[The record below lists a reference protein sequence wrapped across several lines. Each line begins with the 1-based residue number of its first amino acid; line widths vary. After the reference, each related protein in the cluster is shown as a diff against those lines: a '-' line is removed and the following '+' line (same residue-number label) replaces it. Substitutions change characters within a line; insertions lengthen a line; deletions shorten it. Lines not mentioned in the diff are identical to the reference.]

1 MAKPIE
7 SMFATLER
15 PARIWAVAAVHGRD
29 DKLIALHRALGDRLG
44 PGDRLVYLGNFLGH
58 GPDIVAAT
66 DELLAF
72 RRDFLTIAGMEP
84 QDIVFLRGAQEEMW
98 WKLLQIQLATEP
110 AQVFEWMMEQG
121 VEATLRA
128 YGGSAEDARVRF
140 REGVLATTKWTNG
153 LREQLR
159 RHAGHETLLASL
171 KRAAM
176 TDGGEL
182 LFVHAGVDPHRPLVE
197 QGDAFW
203 WGGGYFADLTEPFA
217 GFRRVVRGFDRAHPG
232 IRLGP
237 VTASIDGGCGS
248 GGELIA
254 ACFDPA
260 GEIIDSIAV

>member
-1 MAKPIE
+1 MPKPIE

-15 PARIWAVAAVHGRD
+15 PARIWAVAAIHGRAD
-29 DKLIALHRALGDRLG
+29 QLATLHRALGERLDR
-44 PGDRLVYLGNFLGH
+44 GDRLVYLGNYLGH
-58 GPDIVAAT
+58 GPGILAAT

-72 RRDFLTIAGMEP
+72 RREVLTIAGMEP

-128 YGGSAEDARVRF
+128 YGASAEEGRVRF

-153 LREQLR
+153 LRDVVR
-159 RHAGHETLLASL
+159 GHAGHETLLAAL

-203 WGGGYFADLTEPFA
+203 WGGSSFAEIAEPFA
-217 GFRRVVRGFDRAHPG
+217 GFRRVVRGFDRSHPG
-232 IRLGP
+232 IRLGS
-237 VTASIDGGCGS
+237 VTASIDGGCGF

-254 ACFDPA
+254 ACFDRT
-260 GEIIDSIAV
+260 GEVIDSIAA